1 MGNPDLKVEE
11 TRALIAKIRQHAD
24 ATETLV
30 PLARGRVAVRTMQHS
45 QIADVTDQ
53 LAPALDEVVKFHVAR
68 LRDFADRTEQAVAAF
83 IRQEDASA
91 AQLKQA
97 QPR

>member
-1 MGNPDLKVEE
+1 MGDPDLKVEE

-24 ATETLV
+24 ATATV
-30 PLARGRVAVRTMQHS
+30 TPLARGLVAVETMQHS

-53 LAPALDEVVKFHVAR
+53 LAPALDEVVQFHVTR

-83 IRQEDASA
+83 MRQEEASA
-91 AQLKQA
+91 AQLEQA